1 MISEIVN
8 LSTGPVAIS
17 SQVMN
22 AFSEPPISH
31 RSAAF
36 KKLYNKTT
44 DLLSNTFHVKKTFLL
59 TGSGTLANE
68 VMLQEIKH
76 IDGKGLILSNGEFG
90 ERLIEQ
96 ARRNNLNFITNQTN
110 WGRSFNI
117 NEIKGTILRNS
128 VKWILFSHCE
138 TSTGVINDLDQLIG
152 LAKSCNCLGFVDCMS
167 TVGTVPLDLSEV
179 AMATAS
185 SGKGL
190 ASIPG
195 LAIIFSNIDLSLKE
209 ESPVYLDLT
218 HYSINEGIPFTLS
231 SNLVKALYVSICQK
245 LRPGHYELIQHY
257 GEQFFNMLT
266 DHGFVPFS
274 DANTKVFT
282 IVTSGKSKSDFYRYM
297 MQKKILLSNE
307 SKYLTSRGWCQLATL
322 GYYTESQLKFVLSS
336 IKRYPPE
343 V

>member
-17 SQVMN
+17 PQVMN
-22 AFSEPPISH
+22 AFSEAPISH
-31 RSAAF
+31 RSVAF

-44 DLLSNTFHVKKTFLL
+44 DLLSAAFHVKKTFLL

-76 IDGKGLILSNGEFG
+76 IGGKGLILSNGEFG

-96 ARRNNLNFITNQTN
+96 ASRNNLNFIKNELD
-110 WGRSFNI
+110 WGHPFNT
-117 NEIKGTILRNS
+117 NEIKEIILRNS

-138 TSTGVINDLDQLIG
+138 TSTGVINDLDKLIG

-190 ASIPG
+190 ASVPG
-195 LAIIFSNIDLSLKE
+195 LAIIFSNIELSLKKE
-209 ESPVYLDLT
+209 GPVYLDLS
-218 HYSINEGIPFTLS
+218 HYSMNAGIPFTLS
-231 SNLVKALYVSICQK
+231 SNLVKALYTSTVQK
-245 LRPGHYELIQHY
+245 LRPGHYELIQDY
-257 GEQFFNMLT
+257 GEQFFKILN

-274 DANTKVFT
+274 DASTKVFT
-282 IVTSGKSKSDFYRYM
+282 IVTSGKRKSDFYRYM
-297 MQKKILLSNE
+297 KQKKILLSNE
-307 SKYLTSRGWCQLATL
+307 SKYLAIRGWCQLATL
-322 GYYTESQLKFVLSS
+322 GYYTEKQLKFVLSAIS
-336 IKRYPPE
+336 RYPPHS
-343 V
+343 